1 MFYLFLPFQKN
12 FQLLKEEFRKMS
24 PPPGLEGV
32 PLSPALASARS
43 PAASNYRE
51 ALGADKER
59 DASQGGKEKEPWGA
73 AGVQAGGPVRNRIRK
88 TSRANLFA
96 GKHGPHGAGIRVSS
110 STSIPQEPATTLPG
124 KVPQPGPI
132 SQDPTPGTS
141 ATPAQGEPH
150 PVTTVP
156 ETPTSACSTQD
167 GLPSEAQEVFNHV
180 NHNSSSV
187 EDGAVTPAGTPC

>member
-1 MFYLFLPFQKN
+1 MPLR
-12 FQLLKEEFRKMS
+12 EERR
-24 PPPGLEGV
+24 
-32 PLSPALASARS
+32 RS
-43 PAASNYRE
+43 
-51 ALGADKER
+51 L
-59 DASQGGKEKEPWGA
+59 
-73 AGVQAGGPVRNRIRK
+73 GVQQESRPEVLFVTASGRPLELTYLQGSMGPMVQGSESAPAHLYHRNLQPHYQEK
-88 TSRANLFA
+88 FLSLVPTS
-96 GKHGPHGAGIRVSS
+96 
-110 STSIPQEPATTLPG
+110 
-124 KVPQPGPI
+124 
-132 SQDPTPGTS
+132 GTS